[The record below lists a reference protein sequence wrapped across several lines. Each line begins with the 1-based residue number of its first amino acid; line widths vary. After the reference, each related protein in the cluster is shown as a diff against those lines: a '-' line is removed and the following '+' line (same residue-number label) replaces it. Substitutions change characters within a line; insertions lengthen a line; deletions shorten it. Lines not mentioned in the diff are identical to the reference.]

1 MYTRAPRNSGG
12 SPCIFVTIS
21 ERNGE
26 VTNSNNSILRIL
38 KIELIE
44 LVTSPDQHPRP
55 GPGRVRDPGAA
66 GADFGPGDGF
76 PSVYMPRACIC
87 ARPRPGPP
95 RGPRRRAGPRAR
107 LKVELN

>member
-1 MYTRAPRNSGG
+1 MRAPPQAFCYR
-12 SPCIFVTIS
+12 FW
-21 ERNGE
+21 E

-38 KIELIE
+38 KIELFE

-76 PSVYMPRACIC
+76 RSVYMPRACIC
-87 ARPRPGPP
+87 ARPRPGAAPGPAPP
-95 RGPRRRAGPRAR
+95 GRPEGPP
-107 LKVELN
+107 